1 MGILNSVA
9 LGKSRNSAGNI
20 TFYNR
25 IGVGCFRQKAGV
37 SPNYKPTAAQQMQQ
51 RVFKFVK
58 ANIDA
63 SGVMSLLR
71 IIYDAKPKA
80 GKSQTMYN
88 MFYKSYMPHVVM
100 AKPAIF
106 DLPIDKL
113 ENPAIFLGAAGA
125 HSDIFSNGVLGALPV
140 TGVTETSVSI
150 EASVLDSIVAKA
162 NSYLSMTDEPFTAND
177 LHVSLFGESKTAA
190 SGYGIVYPTSVT
202 PSLSGGSYTLDL
214 TSLIS
219 DFVLSTSLYMT
230 VTLAKS
236 KDGAIDTTRRY
247 FSTDSVQIGQ
257 PGPITVATTFSQAGG
272 SLASVWGAFPLSALT
287 AAGLSVDKLAGIK
300 FTTSDMEGFTSAV
313 VQAKNGTSAQMA
325 CTLSVNSQQVT
336 LHTAPCTFTSED
348 GKIVFQFTNKITYG
362 TII

>member
-71 IIYDAKPKA
+71 LVYDAKPKA

-88 MFYKSYMPHVVM
+88 MFYKSFMPHVVA
-100 AKPAIF
+100 AKPAIY
-106 DLPIDKL
+106 DLPIDGL
-113 ENPAIFLGAAGA
+113 TNPAIFLGLAGA

-140 TGVTETSVSI
+140 SEVTETSVSI
-150 EASVLDSIVAKA
+150 EASVLDSVIAKA
-162 NSYLSMTDEPFTAND
+162 NSYLSMTDEPFTVND

-190 SGYGIVYPTSVT
+190 SGYGIVYPTSVA

-214 TSLIS
+214 TSLMS
-219 DFVLSTSLYMT
+219 DFVLSTALYMT

-236 KDGAIDTTRRY
+236 KDGALDMTRRY
-247 FSTDSVQIGQ
+247 FSTDSVEIGK
-257 PGPITVATTFSQAGG
+257 PGPITIAATFSSAGG
-272 SLASVWGAFPLSALT
+272 GGNNVWGAFPLSALS
-287 AAGLSVDKLAGIK
+287 AAGLSVEKLSGIK
-300 FTTSDMEGFTSAV
+300 FTTTKLEGFQSAEV
-313 VQAKNGTSAQMA
+313 KARDGSSAQMA
-325 CTLSVNSQQVT
+325 ITVSVNADQVG
-336 LHTAPCTFTSED
+336 LHTAPSTFTSED
-348 GKIVFQFTNKITYG
+348 GSIVFQFTNQITYG